1 MVLHYLHVVDIDALE
16 SAFEGVAISHQPTH
30 HSSDKEPLPVLSPIG
45 IRKVDTLTETLD
57 SLKRLDGVQLLS
69 FAGELFSIVAQRQQ
83 VHVATDFLPVS
94 TCNEAA

>member
-1 MVLHYLHVVDIDALE
+1 MVLHYLVDIDALE
-16 SAFEGVAISHQPTH
+16 SAFEGVAISHQPSH

-57 SLKRLDGVQLLS
+57 RLKRLDGEQLLS

-83 VHVATDFLPVS
+83 VHVATDFLPLS
-94 TCNEAA
+94 SIRNEAA